1 MAIFKKNDNWYID
14 YYVNGRRKREK
25 IGPNKKQ
32 ASIVLQKRKVQIAEN
47 KFLDVEE
54 QGTIKL
60 EEMGALFL
68 ENYSKPNK
76 RSWRRDEE
84 IVNHLTD
91 FFRGRK
97 LQDIGPLD
105 IEKYKRKRVEE
116 VSPATVNRELSGLRN
131 IYNRAIEWKMAT
143 KNPMKAVKFFRESE
157 GRLRFLEKEEIDKLY
172 NACPDYLKSIV
183 ALAICTGMRKGEILE
198 LKWLDIDFRRK
209 IVTILKTKSQ
219 KKREIPIGN
228 GISRLL
234 LRKRKHPD
242 SSYVFCQ
249 EDGSRIGSFRKAFK
263 TALKKAGI
271 EDFTFHDL
279 RHTFASHLVMSG
291 VDLKTIQ
298 EIMGHGSFK
307 TTLRYAH
314 LAQDHKRRAME
325 VFDSHMD
332 TIWTPKEKIQD
343 KEELPLPESLIEK
356 DFTFDCGGSSVVE
369 HRPSKPMVAGSNPVP
384 RSMVSVAQLVRA
396 LDCGSRGRGFKSPR
410 SPQYYLWQHTA
421 GC

>member
-1 MAIFKKNDNWYID
+1 MAVFKKNDNWYID

-25 IGPNKKQ
+25 IGPNRKQ
-32 ASIVLQKRKVQIAEN
+32 ALIVLQKRKVQIAEN
-47 KFLDVEE
+47 KFLDIEE

-60 EEMGALFL
+60 EEMGTLFL

-91 FFRGRK
+91 FFKGRK

-116 VSPATVNRELSGLRN
+116 VSPATVNKELSGLRN

-157 GRLRFLEKEEIDKLY
+157 GRLRFLEKEEIKKVY
-172 NACPDYLKSIV
+172 NACPGYLKSIV
-183 ALAICTGMRKGEILE
+183 AVAICTGMRKGEILG

-209 IVTILKTKSQ
+209 IIAILKTKSQ
-219 KKREIPIGN
+219 KKREIPIGD

-234 LRKRKHPD
+234 LKEKKHPD

-249 EDGSRIGSFRKAFK
+249 EDGRRIGSFRKAFK

-291 VDLKTIQ
+291 VDLKTVQ
-298 EIMGHGSFK
+298 EIMGHASFT

-314 LAQDHKRRAME
+314 LAQNHKRRAME
-325 VFDSHMD
+325 IFDSRMD
-332 TIWTPKEKIQD
+332 TIWTPETEKEKIE
-343 KEELPLPESLIEK
+343 KLVLPEVFIESN
-356 DFTFDCGGSSVVE
+356 FQPIEPLAQLVE
-369 HRPSKPMVAGSNPVP
+369 HRPFKARVAGSTPA
-384 RSMVSVAQLVRA
+384 RLT
-396 LDCGSRGRGFKSPR
+396 LSP
-410 SPQYYLWQHTA
+410 
-421 GC
+421 

>member
-1 MAIFKKNDNWYID
+1 
-14 YYVNGRRKREK
+14 
-25 IGPNKKQ
+25 
-32 ASIVLQKRKVQIAEN
+32 
-47 KFLDVEE
+47 
-54 QGTIKL
+54 
-60 EEMGALFL
+60 
-68 ENYSKPNK
+68 
-76 RSWRRDEE
+76 
-84 IVNHLTD
+84 
-91 FFRGRK
+91 
-97 LQDIGPLD
+97 
-105 IEKYKRKRVEE
+105 
-116 VSPATVNRELSGLRN
+116 
-131 IYNRAIEWKMAT
+131 MAT

-157 GRLRFLEKEEIDKLY
+157 GRLRFLEKEEIGRVY
-172 NACPDYLKSIV
+172 NACPDYLRPIV
-183 ALAICTGMRKGEILE
+183 ALAICTGMRKEEILG

-219 KKREIPIGN
+219 KKREIPIGD

-234 LRKRKHPD
+234 LKEKKHQD
-242 SSYVFCQ
+242 SPYVFCQ
-249 EDGSRIGSFRKAFK
+249 ADGRRIGSFRKAFK

-314 LAQDHKRRAME
+314 LAQDHKRRAMK
-325 VFDSHMD
+325 VLDSHMD
-332 TIWTPKEKIQD
+332 TIWTPKRKVED
-343 KEELPLPESLIEK
+343 KEELPPSEILTEQ
-356 DFTFDCGGSSVVE
+356 DFTFDCGDSSVVE

-410 SPQYYLWQHTA
+410 SPQYYLWQHSA